1 MLEADVFTF
10 QNFLKQVGYQRKKI
24 AIAKKEEKKR
34 KEKEDI
40 DGKFLLKTVVLKYFS
55 KHVCKLQITL
65 PDPGNRNNSHSPRYI
80 QKKFSR
86 AKLPPPLD
94 PEKSKNISPRCMCVW
109 GSGGDVFDHA
119 TYAKN
124 YKRFLIGFYQRHH
137 LKVSLRVSNTVN
149 TKNKFK
155 EKYFGK

>member
-24 AIAKKEEKKR
+24 DIAKKEEKR
-34 KEKEDI
+34 REEKEDI

-55 KHVCKLQITL
+55 KYVCKSQITL
-65 PDPGNRNNSHSPRYI
+65 PDPGNRNNPHSLRYI
-80 QKKFSR
+80 QKKFSC
-86 AKLPPPLD
+86 AKLPPLLD

-137 LKVSLRVSNTVN
+137 LKVSIRVSNTVN